1 MSGSLPFLLPLFS
14 LPLIVRPP
22 AIWASRLHLSSKLLN
37 SRKRLNR
44 LKLNFLQVDP
54 RLQAI
59 LLLFY
64 RLPVHLLCHC
74 SRSPV
79 PKLPFYVWWLAPL
92 APVRIL
98 RMSPILLTS
107 TRNPSSRGEKR
118 KNTVSCFCDT
128 ALFGSVVSD
137 CLVRFFTCCEIS
149 PHFSHFWLNKIYQV
163 LARFNIRLIFM
174 YVPSYFTMVPPCFV
188 SCTSIFSLVA
198 PAWAYCPARP
208 LSPPSL
214 RSLHLSFPFLLP
226 LTWFLTVTSCLA
238 RLFRWLLSMFYPNF
252 LPSVASLGIVCGSPL
267 LATLCPFFSSSSCST
282 PLSALL
288 LPFSTLIFLSSPL
301 KVFAQSGSAQRGN
314 TLRSHDP
321 KWSLAAMSGAF
332 RVGAAY
338 DLQLSSCAFLMC
350 RLRSRC
356 QLCRWMLRTTCYTF
370 VSWHSPH
377 HFSSSL

>member
-1 MSGSLPFLLPLFS
+1 MVSGSLPFLLPLFS

-98 RMSPILLTS
+98 RMSPILLIS

-118 KNTVSCFCDT
+118 KNTVSCFCAT

-137 CLVRFFTCCEIS
+137 CLVRFFTFCEIS

-163 LARFNIRLIFM
+163 LARFNTRLIFM
-174 YVPSYFTMVPPCFV
+174 YVSSYFTMFPPCLV
-188 SCTSIFSLVA
+188 SCTSIFSLVG
-198 PAWAYCPARP
+198 PAWAPF
-208 LSPPSL
+208 SSL
-214 RSLHLSFPFLLP
+214 FTP
-226 LTWFLTVTSCLA
+226 
-238 RLFRWLLSMFYPNF
+238 F
-252 LPSVASLGIVCGSPL
+252 LPSSPSSHLVSHCHFVLGSSLSLASLYVLSQLSPFCGQPGHSVRLATSCYSMPL
-267 LATLCPFFSSSSCST
+267 LFFLLLLYSPS
-282 PLSALL
+282 LL
-288 LPFSTLIFLSSPL
+288 LPFSTLIFLSCFFSPL
-301 KVFAQSGSAQRGN
+301 P
-314 TLRSHDP
+314 LP
-321 KWSLAAMSGAF
+321 
-332 RVGAAY
+332 
-338 DLQLSSCAFLMC
+338 
-350 RLRSRC
+350 RL
-356 QLCRWMLRTTCYTF
+356 
-370 VSWHSPH
+370 
-377 HFSSSL
+377 